1 MIPDETPPCPECG
14 KPLDPVNF
22 ERDENSIVLC
32 FNCGQLMVCQDSVL
46 RCYSADDL
54 AQALKNRGLA

>member
-1 MIPDETPPCPECG
+1 MIPDETPPCLECG

-32 FNCGQLMVCQDSVL
+32 FNCGQLMVCQDNVL

-54 AQALKNRGLA
+54 TQALKNRGLA